1 MGCFVFYC
9 YVVGF
14 NGFNFFGNEEEGN
27 FWGKFFVVGEE
38 QDYFVVIVRVG
49 DFFKFDRVFFIMY
62 IDDKSFVDEFIEWK
76 FIYGFFVGNKVGWGI
91 YMCF

>member
-1 MGCFVFYC
+1 
-9 YVVGF
+9 
-14 NGFNFFGNEEEGN
+14 
-27 FWGKFFVVGEE
+27 
-38 QDYFVVIVRVG
+38 
-49 DFFKFDRVFFIMY
+49 MY